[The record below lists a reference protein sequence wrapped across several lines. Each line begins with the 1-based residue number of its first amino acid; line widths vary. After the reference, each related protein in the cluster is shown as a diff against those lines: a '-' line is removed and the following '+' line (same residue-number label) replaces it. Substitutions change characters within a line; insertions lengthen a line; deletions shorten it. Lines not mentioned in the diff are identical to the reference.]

1 MFRQQKSRPEGGL
14 NVFRDQIL
22 LDLGFLELDVLLHDG
37 IVLLEGELLGLGAS
51 VLLRDIEIARV
62 SGRQEL
68 DLDHCGLG
76 HSLQS
81 LNGGRRGLRQ
91 KWCAWFGLDF
101 DEPQKSKTFATQARN
116 DKG

>member
-1 MFRQQKSRPEGGL
+1 M
-14 NVFRDQIL
+14 
-22 LDLGFLELDVLLHDG
+22 LLHDG
-37 IVLLEGELLGLGAS
+37 IILLEGELLGLGAS

-91 KWCAWFGLDF
+91 KWCAFEFIGIIF
-101 DEPQKSKTFATQARN
+101 SQKLNNFCGSC
-116 DKG
+116 